1 TPCRAVPWPRRW
13 LPAPTATSSESIS
26 RRPVGSSRI
35 ASALGAA
42 HGALHRA
49 IGWPSSLE
57 DLFQPGDEDRVELE
71 EAVNGAL
78 QLLAA
83 HRIDVELDLLGLGEE
98 RGILERVRECLAQEL
113 HAIPGR
119 PRGHDEGAG
128 D

>member
-1 TPCRAVPWPRRW
+1 M
-13 LPAPTATSSESIS
+13 L
-26 RRPVGSSRI
+26 
-35 ASALGAA
+35 LM
-42 HGALHRA
+42 ALHRA

-78 QLLAA
+78 QLLSA

-119 PRGHDEGAG
+119 PRGYDEGAG
-128 D
+128 DRASLLNADSDELARLVGPGEAHRQRHVGEVGGRL